1 MRYQAFKERFKDFP
15 VISLGDIQ
23 KIDPL
28 FYRARLNEWQ
38 KKGYLTKI
46 RRGYYLFA
54 DRDLEDQ
61 ALFLIANHLYPPSY
75 ISFEMALSYY
85 NLIPESVYLVTSA
98 SSRKTAYFK
107 TPVAEFSYRRLK
119 SELMFGYRLE
129 KKDVHTYSIADIE
142 KATLDY
148 LYLHPR
154 ITHPSVFHEW
164 RFNSAEFLARASLK
178 QFAAYAKAFHNDA
191 LLANSKKLL
200 TLIRESRD

>member
-1 MRYQAFKERFKDFP
+1 MRYQDFKERFKDFP

-38 KKGYLTKI
+38 RKGYLTKL

-54 DRDLEDQ
+54 DRQLDDQ

-75 ISFEMALSYY
+75 VSFEMALAHY

-107 TPVAEFSYRRLK
+107 TPVADFSYRRLK
-119 SELMFGYRLE
+119 PELMFGYRLE
-129 KKDVHTYSIADIE
+129 KMGMHVYCIADIE

-154 ITHPSVFHEW
+154 IIHQSAFHEW
-164 RFNSAEFLARASLK
+164 RFNSEEFLTRASLK
-178 QFAAYAKAFHNDA
+178 QFATYARAFRNDV

-200 TLIRESRD
+200 TLIHESR